1 MVSRTDFIIG
11 AMVGFLIGLLLN
23 EFLRGFY

>member
-11 AMVGFLIGLLLN
+11 ALAGFLIGLLIS